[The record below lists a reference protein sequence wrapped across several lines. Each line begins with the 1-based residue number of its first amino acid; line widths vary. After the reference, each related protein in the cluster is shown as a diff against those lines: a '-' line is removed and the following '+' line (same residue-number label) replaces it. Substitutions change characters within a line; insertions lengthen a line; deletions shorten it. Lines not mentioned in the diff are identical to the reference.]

1 MAGEPITWIFSR
13 TPAATGA
20 VPQPAAAP
28 AGAASLVDMF
38 KDPNEAAPAAAAAP
52 ADVPP
57 ARTGIGYQPPVHTP
71 APAAAAGDTGH
82 GLGGYLTGVF
92 PTRRRGN
99 NTGGGTAYGGQGER
113 AAAPPLPLYIGAS
126 RSVRALLIQA
136 PARPLPRPLSGPYQA
151 PIRATV
157 QAPVQPSPHPMLLP
171 TCLPHHSPG
180 SNSAG
185 SSRSDTSRLGSFVYL
200 VEVGH

>member
-38 KDPNEAAPAAAAAP
+38 KDPHEAAPAAAAAA

-57 ARTGIGYQPPVHTP
+57 ARTGIGYQPPVSTPAP

-92 PTRRRGN
+92 PSRRRGN
-99 NTGGGTAYGGQGER
+99 NTGGSTPYGGQGER

-126 RSVRALLIQA
+126 RSVRALSSA
-136 PARPLPRPLSGPYQA
+136 CRRPSPGPSSPPARP
-151 PIRATV
+151 
-157 QAPVQPSPHPMLLP
+157 
-171 TCLPHHSPG
+171 PHHSPG

-185 SSRSDTSRLGSFVYL
+185 SGRSDTSRLGSFVYL